1 MCASERADRKGQRV
15 GGGRS
20 SVRQAAG
27 AVSVSLVPR
36 GWSGSMPQLL
46 QRLVCRSPLAATSAP
61 AWLLARCSGITNAT
75 LRLAPEL
82 PLPAMAATDMVISMA
97 TASMAA
103 AFIGWTVFALRTPE
117 E

>member
-1 MCASERADRKGQRV
+1 MWMRERADRSQRV

-27 AVSVSLVPR
+27 AVGVSLVPR

-46 QRLVCRSPLAATSAP
+46 QRLGCRSPAAATSAP
-61 AWLLARCSGITNAT
+61 AWLPARCSGITMAVA
-75 LRLAPEL
+75 RLAPEL

-103 AFIGWTVFALRTPE
+103 AFTGWTGFALRTTE